1 MILLDTH
8 TLIWLVENDA
18 HLGAAAK
25 QSIAAAEKQQAVAVS
40 AISFWEIA
48 LLLRKQRLTLVSSA
62 ANWRDIALK
71 LGVIELPLL
80 GSIAITA
87 TALDLHPDP
96 ADRFI
101 VATALAHTATLVT
114 ADEKILGWQGPLL
127 RQDARL

>member
-8 TLIWLVENDA
+8 TLIWLVENDPQ
-18 HLGAAAK
+18 LGSAAR
-25 QSIAAAEKQQAVAVS
+25 QHIAEAEKQQAVAVS

-48 LLLRKQRLTLVSSA
+48 LLLRKQRLTLVSTA

-71 LGVIELPLL
+71 LGVVELPLL

-87 TALDLHPDP
+87 AALDLHPDP

-101 VATALAHTATLVT
+101 VATALAQTATLLT

>member
-8 TLIWLVENDA
+8 TLIWLVENDPQ
-18 HLGAAAK
+18 LGSAAS
-25 QSIAAAEKQQAVAVS
+25 QHIAEAEKQQAVAVS

-48 LLLRKQRLTLVSSA
+48 LLLRKQRLTLVSTA

-71 LGVIELPLL
+71 LGVVELPLL

-87 TALDLHPDP
+87 AALDLHPDP